1 MNIIATDISDVK
13 LIELD
18 NYPDD
23 RGCLMESYQKIRY
36 DDHGM
41 NLTFVQDNLVYS
53 KKNVLRGLHYQLNN
67 PQGKLV
73 QCIYGEIFDVAV
85 DIRKGSETY
94 GDWVGFNLSQNN
106 NNQLFIP
113 PGFAHGY
120 SVLSIESLV
129 LYKCTNYYNPNDEY
143 GIIWN
148 DKDLNI
154 NWRGNSFII
163 SEKDLNNQEFKNA
176 LKPTMKT

>member
-1 MNIIATDISDVK
+1 MKIISTDIPEVK

-18 NYPDD
+18 SYPDD
-23 RGCLMESYQKIRY
+23 RGNFMESYQKSRY
-36 DDHGM
+36 DDHGL
-41 NLTFVQDNLVYS
+41 NFTFVQDNLVYS
-53 KKNVLRGLHYQLNN
+53 RKNVVRGLHYQLKN

-85 DIRKGSETY
+85 DIRKGSETF
-94 GDWVGFNLSQNN
+94 GKWIGINLSQKT

-120 SVLSIESLV
+120 SVLSDESIV
-129 LYKCTNYYNPNDEY
+129 MYKCTNYYDSEDEY

-154 NWRGNSFII
+154 NWKGNSFII
-163 SEKDLNNQEFKNA
+163 SEKDLKNQDFKNVT
-176 LKPTMKT
+176 KPMIKT